1 MSASRPL
8 AAVTSGG
15 HDTVS
20 CGSTSATRG
29 IISGLRKLA
38 LRAMFR
44 RGEHGVGGDLR
55 AGASRGGHRDAGH
68 GRLANRPAGP
78 DDLQVVQRVTAVTQQ
93 HGHSLAGIDDAAP
106 ANRGHHVSAVLT
118 RGGHPGPG
126 QSDRRLPGDL
136 QHRGGQPHAGQQPG
150 MTRPV
155 RARAHQHPRSEPG
168 QHLRQ
173 VRYPPRTGDNAAG
186 RGELELHRGH
196 GAALAQPRLPAG
208 NTTEYRIDCRGS
220 AIISATASRQAA

>member
-1 MSASRPL
+1 
-8 AAVTSGG
+8 
-15 HDTVS
+15 
-20 CGSTSATRG
+20 
-29 IISGLRKLA
+29 
-38 LRAMFR
+38 MFR

-68 GRLANRPAGP
+68 GSLANRPAGP

-118 RGGHPGPG
+118 RGGDPRPG

-136 QHRGGQPHAGQQPG
+136 QHRGRQPHAGQQPG

-155 RARAHQHPRSEPG
+155 RARAHQHPRSVTQQAIS
-168 QHLRQ
+168 QHLKVLKDAGLVA
-173 VRYPPRTGDNAAG
+173 VRPDGQRRLYMVRPEG
-186 RGELELHRGH
+186 L
-196 GAALAQPRLPAG
+196 AALRDFLTEFWPEHLQRLK
-208 NTTEYRIDCRGS
+208 
-220 AIISATASRQAA
+220 QAVESGDGR